1 VAVTPARW
9 LIDKSVLVRLDHDP
23 VAEVVL
29 PRIRAG
35 QVGVALVTE
44 LEVGFSAR
52 STRDYTLTRDDILDH
67 LLPVATPVRAEQR
80 ARELQAQ
87 LVRRGQHRG
96 VSIPDLILA
105 AIADIEQL
113 IVLHYDHDF
122 DLITEVTG
130 QRTEWVVPRGSVD

>member
-1 VAVTPARW
+1 
-9 LIDKSVLVRLDHDP
+9 
-23 VAEVVL
+23 VVL

-52 STRDYTLTRDDILDH
+52 STRDYTSTRDDILDH

-96 VSIPDLILA
+96 VCIPDLILA
-105 AIADIEQL
+105 AIAGIEEL

-130 QRTEWVVPRGSVD
+130 QRTEWVMPRGSVD